1 MNYDVF
7 EQLCK
12 EKGTSPTALTEK
24 LGLSKGNTTSWKKG
38 GNPSVEVLLQ
48 LSVELNC
55 TTDYLLTGKEKSPSA
70 EQTAKEQ
77 LAPDEQELLDNYRKL
92 SEHDKG
98 KVIGKAET
106 LAELVTEQQLRA
118 PVSEPANTPMIRIA
132 FMDIPVSAGFGEPL
146 DVEVCENYI
155 TVPDTPTSR
164 RADFSVRVSGDSME
178 PEFSDGDILLVEKT
192 EVINKG
198 EIGIFVVDGSGY
210 VKKYGKDRLISLNDN
225 YEDIELKRYNS
236 CYCQGRV
243 IGKL

>member
-1 MNYDVF
+1 MFYDNLKQVCDSKKLKITPIV
-7 EQLCK
+7 EECGGA
-12 EKGTSPTALTEK
+12 KGSI
-24 LGLSKGNTTSWKKG
+24 SNWKKG
-38 GNPSVEVLLQ
+38 AAPNSDIVAK
-48 LSVELNC
+48 LSVRLNVS
-55 TTDYLLTGKEKSPSA
+55 TDFLIFGEEKSPSA

-106 LAELVTEQQLRA
+106 LAELVSEQQLRA
-118 PVSEPANTPMIRIA
+118 PVSEPVNTPMIKIA

-210 VKKYGKDRLISLNDN
+210 VKKYGKDRLISLNDD

-236 CYCQGRV
+236 CCCQGRV